1 MSANENQWQISKV
14 INLGDIITIAILMA
28 TLAGLYNSLDKRV
41 EKNAQSINFIK
52 EQRIEDVKRVE
63 KRLDSIDKKLDQILQ
78 SRSNL

>member
-1 MSANENQWQISKV
+1 MSANQNQWQISKV
-14 INLGDIITIAILMA
+14 INLGDIITMFLMLA

-41 EKNAQSINFIK
+41 EKNTQSIEFIK

-78 SRSNL
+78 GKTR